1 MLSPL
6 ECSLPS
12 TYAVMYL
19 SSYRHSY
26 HLVDA
31 SPWPI
36 LASASAFIFAVG
48 LVYSLKGS
56 PTLLALGLISLLLVT
71 LGWFR
76 DITREG
82 LSGKHSTK
90 VQSGLMFGVILFLT
104 SEVMVF
110 FSFFWAF
117 FHASL
122 APSIELGGVWPPVGV
137 TAIDPWS
144 LPLLGSMFLLS
155 SGATCTMAHNAM
167 VTGNKDVAFGGMALT
182 VLLGA
187 LFLVLQ
193 FNEYRLSEFTIA
205 DSVFGTTFF
214 MTTGLHGTHVLIGV
228 IFLSVMTLR
237 LYRDQFTTAHHLG
250 LEFSLWYWHF
260 VDVVWLMVFLSFYW
274 WGG

>member
-1 MLSPL
+1 MPVLNYL
-6 ECSLPS
+6 IL
-12 TYAVMYL
+12 MYL

-31 SPWPI
+31 SPWP
-36 LASASAFIFAVG
+36 LFASVSAFMFAIG
-48 LVYSLKGS
+48 LINSFKGS
-56 PTLLALGLISLLLVT
+56 TTLLVLALISLGIVVI
-71 LGWFR
+71 GWFR

-82 LSGKHSTK
+82 LSGKHTAK
-90 VQSGLMFGVILFLT
+90 VQSGLMLGVILFLM

-122 APSIELGGVWPPVGV
+122 APSIELGGVWPPVGI

-144 LPLLGSMFLLS
+144 LPLLGSMFLLG

-167 VTGNKDVAFGGMALT
+167 VTGNKDGALAGMAAT

-193 FNEYRLSEFTIA
+193 FNEYRLGEFTIA
-205 DSVFGTTFF
+205 DSVFGTTFY

-228 IFLSVMTLR
+228 VFLSVMTLR
-237 LYRDQFTTAHHLG
+237 LLTDQFTTAHHLG

-260 VDVVWLMVFLSFYW
+260 VDVVWLMVFLTFYW

>member
-1 MLSPL
+1 MK
-6 ECSLPS
+6 
-12 TYAVMYL
+12 L
-19 SSYRHSY
+19 SSHRHSY

-31 SPWPI
+31 SPWPL
-36 LASASAFIFAVG
+36 LASASAFVFAVG
-48 LVYSLKGS
+48 LINSFKGS
-56 PTLLALGLISLLLVT
+56 PYLLFLSLFALLSVVV
-71 LGWFR
+71 GWFR

-82 LSGKHSTK
+82 LSGKHTLK
-90 VQSGLMFGVILFLT
+90 VQSGLMMGMILFLL

-122 APSIELGGVWPPVGV
+122 APAVELGGTWPPVGI

-167 VTGNKDVAFGGMALT
+167 VTGHKDVALGGMVLT

-193 FNEYRLSEFTIA
+193 YNEYRLAEFTIA

-228 IFLSVMTLR
+228 LFLSVMT
-237 LYRDQFTTAHHLG
+237 YRIHRDHFTTSHHLG

-260 VDVVWLMVFLSFYW
+260 VDVVWLMVFLTFYW
-274 WGG
+274 WGS

>member
-1 MLSPL
+1 
-6 ECSLPS
+6 
-12 TYAVMYL
+12 MYL

-36 LASASAFIFAVG
+36 LASASAFMFAVG
-48 LVYSLKGS
+48 LIFSLKGS
-56 PTLLALGLISLLLVT
+56 ATLLTLGLISLLLVT

-122 APSIELGGVWPPVGV
+122 APSVELGGVWPPVGV

-237 LYRDQFTTAHHLG
+237 LYRDQFTTGHHLG